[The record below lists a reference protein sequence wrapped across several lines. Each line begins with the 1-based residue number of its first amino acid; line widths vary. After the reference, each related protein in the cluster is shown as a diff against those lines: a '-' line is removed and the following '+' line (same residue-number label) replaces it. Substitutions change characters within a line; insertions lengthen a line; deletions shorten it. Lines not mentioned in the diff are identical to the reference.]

1 VPDHVPFSEGNAGDQ
16 ALMRALLK
24 SQGISSVIHFAGS
37 LIVPESVER
46 PLAYYRNN
54 TVASCDL
61 MEVCV

>member
-1 VPDHVPFSEGNAGDQ
+1 
-16 ALMRALLK
+16 MWALLK